1 MRAIRF
7 GCHRYEVHVESWV
20 QDQEVIMLVIRPLQE
35 SDLEALYAMAQSAGK
50 GLTTLPADRDLLL
63 RKIRHTRDTFDQR
76 CAPEAGLYLFALE
89 DTELEQCVG
98 ISGIQAR
105 VGLDEVFYNYR
116 LSVTVNASRELGV
129 HVRTPTL
136 HLSNDMTDTSEI
148 CSLLLSDSHRGGG
161 NGLLLS
167 RCRFMFLDHFRKHF
181 SDKVFAEMRGVSDK
195 DGRSPLWDALGCKF
209 FDMDFTEA
217 DLLSGLGDKSFIAEL
232 MPKFPIYLPM
242 LPDEARAVIGRVH
255 DNTAPALKMLQAEGF
270 NFNGMVDI
278 FDGGPVVEAFIHNIR
293 TVRESTDRIV
303 MIRSDKAS
311 RNWSARE
318 APGEGGK
325 GDLERREVMVCNG
338 SFQNFRVTTVPAE
351 CIAIDTISLSE
362 TVARALE
369 VEAGDRVRLAP
380 LKDAGLNP
388 IYDRRDTN
396 HAGKPSRA

>member
-1 MRAIRF
+1 
-7 GCHRYEVHVESWV
+7 
-20 QDQEVIMLVIRPLQE
+20 MLLIRPLQE
-35 SDLEALYAMAQSAGK
+35 NDLEALYAMAQSAGK
-50 GLTTLPADRDLLL
+50 GLTTLPADRDLLR
-63 RKIRHTRDTFDQR
+63 RKIHHARDTFDQR

-181 SDKVFAEMRGVSDK
+181 SEKVFAEMRGVSDK
-195 DGRSPLWDALGCKF
+195 DGRSPLWDALGRQF
-209 FDMDFTEA
+209 FDMDFTQA
-217 DLLSGLGDKSFIAEL
+217 DTLSGLGNKSFIAEL

-278 FDGGPVVEAFIHNIR
+278 FDGGPVVEAFVHNIR

-303 MIRSDKAS
+303 MIRSGKSNAS
-311 RNWSARE
+311 AAQPADSPTDSPR
-318 APGEGGK
+318 GQ
-325 GDLERREVMVCNG
+325 EVMVCNG
-338 SFQNFRVTTVPAE
+338 SFQNFRVTTVPAD
-351 CIAIDTISLSE
+351 CVNIDTISLSE
-362 TVARALE
+362 PVARALE

-380 LKDAGLNP
+380 LKDTGTNP
-388 IYDRRDTN
+388 TKANRDNN
-396 HAGKPSRA
+396 HVGRSSRA

>member
-1 MRAIRF
+1 
-7 GCHRYEVHVESWV
+7 
-20 QDQEVIMLVIRPLQE
+20 MLIIRPLQDN
-35 SDLEALYAMAQSAGK
+35 DLEALYAMAQSAGK
-50 GLTTLPADRDLLL
+50 GLTTLPADRELLQ
-63 RKIRHTRDTFDQR
+63 RKIRHARDTFDQR

-89 DTELEQCVG
+89 DTELQRCVG

-167 RCRFMFLDHFRKHF
+167 RCRFMFLDQFRRHF
-181 SDKVFAEMRGVSDK
+181 SEKVFAEMRGVSDK
-195 DGRSPLWDALGCKF
+195 EGRSPLWDALGRQF

-217 DLLSGLGDKSFIAEL
+217 DMLSGLGNKSFIAEL

-242 LPDEARAVIGRVH
+242 LPDEARSVIGRVH

-278 FDGGPVVEAFIHNIR
+278 FDGGPVVEAFVHNIR

-303 MIRSDKAS
+303 MIRSIKPAVDQVDEQADRS
-311 RNWSARE
+311 E
-318 APGEGGK
+318 I
-325 GDLERREVMVCNG
+325 MVCNG
-338 SFQNFRVTTVPAE
+338 SFQNFRVTTVPANCVGIE
-351 CIAIDTISLSE
+351 TISLSQP
-362 TVARALE
+362 VASALG

-380 LKDAGLNP
+380 LKDTGRNP
-388 IYDRRDTN
+388 TYSRRDAD
-396 HAGKPSRA
+396 HAGRSSRG